1 MRKLSL
7 LMFLFLALAVKS
19 QVDLDN
25 LSTEDL
31 YQYYLSEPE
40 PIQFYK
46 GPNVGDSLFLK
57 LRPSTIPTGTVN
69 GESLSW
75 HKYLQ
80 EALYGKSTPIDTTRE
95 DFEIRK
101 PKISLGAGSL
111 SFIGDIGKKHFQIP
125 QVSRFAF
132 DLGISQRLTPYLQLD
147 FSVLFGKLGASERL
161 PYRQENFLSEIR
173 AGGVNLLYDFGNL
186 LPKKYSMRPYISLG
200 VMNFEYLSKTDLK
213 DANGNTY
220 YYWQDG
226 SIKNMPEGSAGAQNA
241 VDLKRDY
248 KYESD
253 IRELNKDGFGK
264 YQERAWAIPLGA
276 GFIMKVTNRVD
287 AKVNFQYFFTNTDY
301 IDGIS
306 NQSLGNRVGNKR
318 KDNFAYTSV
327 SLQYDLV
334 ARKKPKLKL
343 ENDSVDNSF
352 WLAEDKADS
361 DNDGVADFFDVCPG
375 TPQGAKVNLKGCP
388 LDDDA
393 DGVPNY
399 RDDELA
405 TLKGVAV
412 NEKGVGL
419 SDEYWQ
425 NWYNAYKNDS
435 LDANASLQV
444 ISNFFD
450 MAKAKKKKKK
460 KVNPDE
466 YTVEIKRYP
475 GAIPSDELAFM
486 LSIGDINTATLEDGS
501 TVVYTN
507 GSYKNMG
514 GLIKRRD
521 EFRAEGHKDAKISRM
536 QGGKFIPLSD
546 AELEELK
553 KLEASGGKEELDEED
568 KIERP
573 AQSFKR
579 DDIVY
584 RVQLGAFKNKIS
596 TRVFNTSAGS
606 VLEIKTGENIY
617 RYVTKGYKTIEEAA
631 AVRADLVIQG
641 YDDAF
646 VTAYKD
652 GHRIP
657 LSQTKA
663 TVDKAFK
670 EDLSENKMFSSV
682 KKDLVVFKVQFGSP
696 KRKMFEESMDEK
708 YKDVPELQKETTA
721 TGNIRYSA
729 GAFKTRDEATKFL
742 KKMEELGFNDVFV
755 IAKFKDEIISLSE
768 AQALLGN

>member
-7 LMFLFLALAVKS
+7 LLFIFIALGAHA
-19 QVDLDN
+19 QVDLEN
-25 LSTEDL
+25 LSSEDL
-31 YQYYLSEPE
+31 YQYYLNEPE

-46 GPNVGDSLFLK
+46 GPNVGDSLFYK
-57 LRPSTIPTGTVN
+57 LRPSTVPTETVN
-69 GESLSW
+69 GESLLW
-75 HKYLQ
+75 HRYLQ
-80 EALYGKSTPIDTTRE
+80 EALYGKSQPTDTSRE
-95 DFEIRK
+95 QFEIMK
-101 PKISLGAGSL
+101 PKITLGAGTL

-125 QVSRFAF
+125 QVSRFGF
-132 DLGISQRLTPYLQLD
+132 DMAISQRLTPYVQLD
-147 FSVLFGKLGASERL
+147 FSVLFGKLGASEWL
-161 PYRQENFLSEIR
+161 ANRQENFLSEIR

-186 LPKKYSMRPYISLG
+186 LPKKYTIRPYMSIGL
-200 VMNFEYLSKTDLK
+200 MHFEYLSKTDLK

-226 SIKNMPEGSAGAQNA
+226 SIKNMPEGAPGAQNA
-241 VDLKRDY
+241 INLKRDY

-264 YQERAWAIPLGA
+264 YQERAWALPIGA
-276 GFIMKVTNRVD
+276 GFMMKVTDRID

-306 NQSLGNRVGNKR
+306 DKSIGNRKGNR
-318 KDNFAYTSV
+318 QKDNFAYTSV
-327 SLQYDLV
+327 ALQYDLV
-334 ARKKPKLKL
+334 ARKRPKPVM

-352 WLAEDKADS
+352 WLAEQKADS
-361 DNDGVADFFDVCPG
+361 DHDGVSDFNDACPG
-375 TPQGAKVNLKGCP
+375 TPEGAKVNLKGCP
-388 LDDDA
+388 LDDDG

-419 SDEYWQ
+419 TDEYWQ
-425 NWYNAYKNDS
+425 NWYNAYKNDT
-435 LDANASLQV
+435 LDANTTLQV

-450 MAKAKKKKKK
+450 MAKTKKKKKK
-460 KVNPDE
+460 KVNPEE

-507 GSYKNMG
+507 GTYKNMA
-514 GLIKRRD
+514 GLVKRRD

-536 QGGKFIPLSD
+536 QGGKFIPVTD

-553 KLEASGGKEELDEED
+553 KIEAGAGKEEIDEED
-568 KIERP
+568 KTERP

-657 LSQTKA
+657 LNQTKA
-663 TVDKAFK
+663 TVAKEFK

-708 YKDVPELQKETTA
+708 YKDVPALQKETTA
-721 TGNIRYSA
+721 TGNIRYCA
-729 GAFKTRDEATKFL
+729 GNFKTRDEATKFL
-742 KKMEELGFNDVFV
+742 KQMEELGFNDVFV

>member
-1 MRKLSL
+1 MLFSL
-7 LMFLFLALAVKS
+7 GFSA

-25 LSTEDL
+25 LSNEEL

-40 PIQFYK
+40 PIPFYK
-46 GPNVGDSLFLK
+46 GPDTGDSLFYS
-57 LRPSTIPTGTVN
+57 LRPSTVPTETVN
-69 GESLSW
+69 GDPLLW
-75 HKYLQ
+75 HRYVQ
-80 EALYGKSTPIDTTRE
+80 EALYGKITPEDTALER
-95 DFEIRK
+95 FEIMK
-101 PKISLGAGSL
+101 PKIALGAGAF
-111 SFIGDIGKKHFQIP
+111 SFVGDLGSKHFQIP

-132 DLGISQRLTPYLQLD
+132 DMAISQRLTSYLQID

-161 PYRQENFLSEIR
+161 MNRQENFLSEIR
-173 AGGVNLLYDFGNL
+173 AGGVNLLYDFGNV
-186 LPKKYSMRPYISLG
+186 LPKTFHMRPFVSFGIMS
-200 VMNFEYLSKTDLK
+200 FEYLSKTDLK

-226 SIKNMPEGSAGAQNA
+226 SIKNMPENAAGAQNA
-241 VDLKRDY
+241 IDLRRDY
-248 KYESD
+248 RYESD

-276 GFIMKVTNRVD
+276 GFMMKVTNRID

-306 NQSLGNRVGNKR
+306 DKSIANRKGNKR
-318 KDNFAYTSV
+318 MDNFAYTSV
-327 SLQYDLV
+327 ALQYDLV
-334 ARKKPKLKL
+334 AKKKPKPLL
-343 ENDSVDNSF
+343 VNDSVDNRF
-352 WLAEDKADS
+352 WLVEQKADS
-361 DNDGVADFFDVCPG
+361 DHDGVADIFDACAG
-375 TPQGAKVNLKGCP
+375 TPEGAKVNLKGCP
-388 LDDDA
+388 LDDDW

-399 RDDELA
+399 RDEELA
-405 TLKGVAV
+405 TIRGMAV

-419 SDEYWQ
+419 SDAYWQ
-425 NWYNAYKNDS
+425 NWYNAYKNDT
-435 LDANASLQV
+435 LDANASLVV

-460 KVNPDE
+460 KVNPEE

-475 GAIPSDELAFM
+475 EAIPSNELAFM
-486 LSIGDINTATLEDGS
+486 LSIGDINSAMLEDGS

-507 GSYKNMG
+507 GIYKNMS

-521 EFRAEGHKDAKISRM
+521 EIRAEGHKDAKIAQM
-536 QGGKFIPLSD
+536 QGGKFIPVSD
-546 AELEELK
+546 AELHELK
-553 KLEASGGKEELDEED
+553 KIEAGAGKEEMDEED
-568 KIERP
+568 KTEMP
-573 AQSFKR
+573 TQAFTHE
-579 DDIVY
+579 DVVY
-584 RVQLGAFKNKIS
+584 RVQLGAFKHKIS
-596 TRVFNTSAGS
+596 THVFNTSAGS

-631 AVRADLVIQG
+631 SVRADLVLQG

-646 VTAYKD
+646 LTAYKD
-652 GHRIP
+652 GKRIP

-663 TVDKAFK
+663 TVVREFK

-682 KKDLVVFKVQFGSP
+682 KKDLVVFKIQFGSP
-696 KRKMFEESMDEK
+696 KRKMFEESMDDK
-708 YKDVPELQKETTA
+708 YKDVPDLQKETTA

-729 GAFKTRDEATKFL
+729 GNFKTRDEANKFL
-742 KKMEELGFNDVFV
+742 KQMEKLGFNDVFV